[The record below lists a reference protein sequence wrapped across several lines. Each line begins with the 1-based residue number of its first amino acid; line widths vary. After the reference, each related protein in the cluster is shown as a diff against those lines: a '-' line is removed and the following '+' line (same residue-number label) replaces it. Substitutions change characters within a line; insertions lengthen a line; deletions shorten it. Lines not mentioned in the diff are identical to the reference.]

1 MERAFKGIWIPKE
14 IWLDKDLNWV
24 EKILLVE
31 IDSLDNDEGCWASN
45 GYFADFFNLSKNRIS
60 ILISSLSK
68 KGYISVDIKYKEG
81 TKQVD
86 KRIIK
91 NKYTYMRK
99 QKGGICENKNT
110 PICENAKENNILFN
124 NIDYSSSSSKS
135 KKNPYQLYQE
145 LFGVLNPINQENI
158 TKWTEDLSE
167 ELVIEAMK
175 KAALDNKSYSYAE
188 GILKQWDKHNIK
200 TLEDVK
206 ARETSFANNHTQN
219 KSKQNKRPKK
229 PKNNDIYF

>member
-1 MERAFKGIWIPKE
+1 MERAFKGVWIPKE

-24 EKILLVE
+24 EKVLLVE

-45 GYFADFFNLSKNRIS
+45 SYFADFFNLSKNRIS

-91 NKYTYMRK
+91 NKHTYMRK
-99 QKGGICENKNT
+99 QKGGIGENEYT
-110 PICENAKENNILFN
+110 PICENAKENNTVFN
-124 NIDYSSSSSKS
+124 NTDDSSSKE
-135 KKNPYQLYQE
+135 NPYQLYQE

-158 TKWTEDLSE
+158 TKWIEDLNE

-175 KAALDNKSYSYAE
+175 KAALDNKPYSYAE

-206 ARETSFANNHTQN
+206 ARETSFANNYSQN
-219 KSKQNKRPKK
+219 KSNARKRLE
-229 PKNNDIYF
+229 NSGSSEYDDLF

>member
-1 MERAFKGIWIPKE
+1 MERAFKGVWIPKE

-24 EKILLVE
+24 EKVLLVE

-45 GYFADFFNLSKNRIS
+45 SYFADFFNLSKNRIS

-91 NKYTYMRK
+91 NKHTYMRK
-99 QKGGICENKNT
+99 QKGGIGENEYT
-110 PICENAKENNILFN
+110 PICENAKENNTVFN
-124 NIDYSSSSSKS
+124 NTDDSSSSKE
-135 KKNPYQLYQE
+135 NPYQLYQE

-158 TKWTEDLSE
+158 TKWIEDLSE
-167 ELVIEAMK
+167 ELVVEAMK
-175 KAALDNKSYSYAE
+175 KAALDNKPYSYAE

-206 ARETSFANNHTQN
+206 ARETSFANNYSQN
-219 KSKQNKRPKK
+219 KSNARKRLE
-229 PKNNDIYF
+229 NSGSSEYDDLF